1 MTALEELLAAQGLG
15 RENVTALALY
25 GRLVLEANRHFNVT
39 GARSPE
45 EIARHI
51 ADSLSVLPY
60 LREPYVDVGSGAGFP
75 AIPVAI
81 VTGMPVTMIEATQ
94 KKARLLESLLE
105 RLELHGVVI
114 AERAEVAGHRPELRE
129 HFATGTCRA
138 VASAP
143 GVAELLLPLIRVGG
157 AAVLQRGSIDQRERS
172 ALEDASLMLGA
183 SVEVEDEIGGARRI
197 ILLRKQRTTPDRFP
211 RRTWAQKRPL
221 CE

>member
-25 GRLVLEANRHFNVT
+25 GRLVLEANRHVNVT

-81 VTGMPVTMIEATQ
+81 VTGMPVTLIEA
-94 KKARLLESLLE
+94 
-105 RLELHGVVI
+105 
-114 AERAEVAGHRPELRE
+114 
-129 HFATGTCRA
+129 
-138 VASAP
+138 
-143 GVAELLLPLIRVGG
+143 
-157 AAVLQRGSIDQRERS
+157 
-172 ALEDASLMLGA
+172 
-183 SVEVEDEIGGARRI
+183 
-197 ILLRKQRTTPDRFP
+197 
-211 RRTWAQKRPL
+211 
-221 CE
+221 